1 MGLPPQTG
9 SYCRN
14 YKKRSLK
21 QTHFVVNLYM
31 IPTGQV
37 ICQIRVVHLVAY
49 LLRDEEL
56 LHGHVVHGGEVLL
69 HQLLAVLPLSAT
81 CKLMSELKLVKFTY

>member
-1 MGLPPQTG
+1 
-9 SYCRN
+9 
-14 YKKRSLK
+14 
-21 QTHFVVNLYM
+21 M

-56 LHGHVVHGGEVLL
+56 LHGHVVHRGEVLL
-69 HQLLAVLPLSAT
+69 HQLLAVLPLPAT
-81 CKLMSELKLVKFTY
+81 CKLMSELKLVKSTY